1 MNRVLVV
8 GPSGAGKSELSRK
21 LHKKLQIPLYHLD
34 NIFWKEDKTHISR
47 EDFDKKLDE
56 ILKTDKWIID
66 GDYSRTYEIRIKAAD
81 TIVFLNYPL
90 DVCLNGVQSR
100 IGKVR
105 EDFPWVDDEFDQDFK
120 EWIIRWFDE
129 TMPVLK
135 SLIEQY
141 KDTKEI
147 YVFMSREEGDRFVDS
162 LN

>member
-66 GDYSRTYEIRIKAAD
+66 GDYSRTYEVRIKAAD
-81 TIVFLNYPL
+81 TVLLLYYPL
-90 DVCLNGVQSR
+90 DVCLSGAQSR
-100 IGKVR
+100 VGKVR

-120 EWIIRWFDE
+120 EWIINWFDDKL
-129 TMPVLK
+129 PVLK
-135 SLIEQY
+135 NLLEEY

-147 YVFMSREEGDRFVDS
+147 HVFKSREEGDKFIEN
-162 LN
+162 L